1 MARSER
7 DFYSQV
13 IGRISL
19 IILILG
25 SIGTVALSAIKGLN
39 IGFGFLI
46 GAALSYV
53 SFWRWQQVV
62 SAIGPG
68 SGKKSPWMF
77 ILRIL
82 ALGVAAY
89 VIIKFLGLN
98 VGAVLAGLLVS
109 AASVIIELIYE
120 LIYAR
125 T

>member
-7 DFYSQV
+7 DFYRQV

-25 SIGTVALSAIKGLN
+25 SIGTVALTAIKGLN
-39 IGFGFLI
+39 IGLGFLI
-46 GAALSYV
+46 GAALSYL

>member
-1 MARSER
+1 MARSDP

-13 IGRISL
+13 TGRISL

-25 SIGTVALSAIKGLN
+25 GIGTAAAAAVKG
-39 IGFGFLI
+39 IHIAFGFLI
-46 GAALSYV
+46 GAALSYL
-53 SFWRWQQVV
+53 SFWRWRQVV

-82 ALGVAAY
+82 ALGIAAY
-89 VIIKFLGLN
+89 VIIKFLDLN

-109 AASVIIELIYE
+109 AASVIVELIYE